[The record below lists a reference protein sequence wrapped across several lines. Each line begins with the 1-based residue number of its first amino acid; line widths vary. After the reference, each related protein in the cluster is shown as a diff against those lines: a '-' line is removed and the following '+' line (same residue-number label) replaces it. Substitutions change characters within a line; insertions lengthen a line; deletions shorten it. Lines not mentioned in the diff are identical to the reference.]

1 MRQLTAMM
9 RQLTAVLA
17 SIPLAMLAPVALA
30 PMILAATAQTQDWQ
44 PLDEAALKDA
54 LTARLMAYEDGA
66 TQQFNADGTTVYT
79 KDKPS
84 NGQWRIEANQYC
96 SQWPPSDR
104 WTCYDVARSADGLNI
119 RFTAPDASTTTG
131 RYTDLQ

>member
-1 MRQLTAMM
+1 MRQLMFI
-9 RQLTAVLA
+9 LA
-17 SIPLAMLAPVALA
+17 CLPSMALA
-30 PMILAATAQTQDWQ
+30 QDWQ
-44 PLDEAALKDA
+44 PIDEAALKDA
-54 LTARLMAYEDGA
+54 LTARLLAYGDGA
-66 TQQFNADGTTVYT
+66 TQQFNADGSTFYT
-79 KDKPS
+79 KDKPT

-131 RYTDLQ
+131 RYIDLQ